1 VRALGI
7 NNNEQVLIWC
17 GDGSGGGTSFV
28 FDLAHPSE
36 PAAGVDCGGQY
47 TMAGG
52 INDSA
57 EVVVVC
63 PSSVDEGGFIAW
75 PQ

>member
-1 VRALGI
+1 MRALGI
-7 NNNEQVLIWC
+7 NNNEQVLIYC
-17 GDGSGGGTSFV
+17 GNGSGGGTSFV
-28 FDLAHPSE
+28 YDLAHPSK
-36 PAAGVDCGGQY
+36 PAAEIDCGAQY
-47 TMAGG
+47 TMAVG

-63 PSSVDEGGFIAW
+63 PSTVDVGGFIAW